1 MNIKINYDSL
11 KELLTI
17 FNKQIFSSNTSGINK
32 ANTSFTF
39 KLPDI
44 KTGQCLHLG
53 LKFPEVLDGSSN
65 WSRIFSILTIQWL
78 IQKWKLY
85 SNRKKKILKQ
95 FTTTYFETLEIAL
108 RNNSI
113 NI

>member
-1 MNIKINYDSL
+1 MQMIKSL
-11 KELLTI
+11 TLIPVMKLE
-17 FNKQIFSSNTSGINK
+17 
-32 ANTSFTF
+32 FTF

-44 KTGQCLHLG
+44 KTGQCLHLA

-85 SNRKKKILKQ
+85 SNRKKKMLKQ
-95 FTTTYFETLEIAL
+95 FTTAYLETLEIAL

>member
-1 MNIKINYDSL
+1 MKL
-11 KELLTI
+11 E
-17 FNKQIFSSNTSGINK
+17 
-32 ANTSFTF
+32 FTF

-53 LKFPEVLDGSSN
+53 LKFPEVLDGTSN

-85 SNRKKKILKQ
+85 SNRKKTNLK
-95 FTTTYFETLEIAL
+95 TVHNNLL
-108 RNNSI
+108 RNLRNSPQE
-113 NI
+113 